1 MRVDYHTH
9 HYRCGHARGNLN
21 DYVEAALAAGLDE
34 IGLSD
39 HSPIYHFGDD
49 PYPLPGTAMSQHALP
64 QYVREMAAVR
74 ERYAGHIRVRLGV
87 ESDYVLGWDAHYRDL
102 WRQYPLDYVIGSVHW
117 LGHWS
122 IFDPCLPAGRTPEAI
137 YEEYLLTTQA
147 AARSGAYDILGHLD
161 CLKTKGQIPEL
172 TITPLLEATV
182 RVLAESGITVELNTS
197 GWRKPIEECYP
208 RPELLD
214 LCSHYGVP
222 VTLCSDAHEPEL
234 VGSGFERGVRLLKDA
249 GYREIAT
256 FERRQRIMQPL

>member
-1 MRVDYHTH
+1 M
-9 HYRCGHARGNLN
+9 
-21 DYVEAALAAGLDE
+21 
-34 IGLSD
+34 
-39 HSPIYHFGDD
+39 
-49 PYPLPGTAMSQHALP
+49 
-64 QYVREMAAVR
+64 
-74 ERYAGHIRVRLGV
+74 
-87 ESDYVLGWDAHYRDL
+87 LGWDAHYRDL
-102 WRQYPLDYVIGSVHW
+102 WRQYPLDDVIGSVHW

-161 CLKTKGQIPEL
+161 CLKTKGHIPDL
-172 TITPLLEATV
+172 TITPVLEATV